1 MASCILPKNEWTNSF
16 LLLCYLFLFLFW
28 KKLKTPNRHFEIIWL
43 LVRQESFVYKICMK
57 FVWDWSIVF
66 QIDNIILKHNETI
79 SNKLMAIHFA
89 HDCVEMVRCSSVFR
103 MSSIFAET
111 SVSRTKKTLRGNWK
125 VMFTHI
131 WLSQPVQLWETAR
144 GFFVQ
149 QHWTLLLQVILF
161 EIDCTIFFAQ
171 FFFVSS

>member
-1 MASCILPKNEWTNSF
+1 MNSF
-16 LLLCYLFLFLFW
+16 LLLCDVFSFVFW

-111 SVSRTKKTLRGNWK
+111 SVSRTKKNLEGK
-125 VMFTHI
+125 LKSHVHTHLAVTTCSVVRDSTRFLCSAALNSPSTGYSFWD
-131 WLSQPVQLWETAR
+131 WLHNFLHN
-144 GFFVQ
+144 FFLSV
-149 QHWTLLLQVILF
+149 HNLNKLGKFW
-161 EIDCTIFFAQ
+161 
-171 FFFVSS
+171 